1 MRFLDLFGVFREML
15 LVTFPFIKRLF
26 NVSIPDWIGW
36 YLLVLGLKHA
46 RKLLK
51 QHEDTA
57 LWKHNNNFPFYEI
70 FYSSL
75 IFVLIALLTLLDYL
89 WLQKKGFHWDTS
101 LLGLSPGVKLIQ
113 KPARYVEGQEHWCPL
128 CSGSWSMLP
137 FACYLPS
144 CLFLVLLRFL
154 RLFWFKLCVLCLLPW
169 SSAKY
174 HHCSTLSINHV
185 FPPRFSASGSCT
197 GYPLNAPI
205 FRMHFDESSS
215 IHYSWYALQFLEA
228 HGFFGQLMFLAA
240 FWP

>member
-1 MRFLDLFGVFREML
+1 MDPSQINVIILKDCQVFAFRNFFFFFLVSWRLLSMRFLDLFGVFREML
-15 LVTFPFIKRLF
+15 LVTFPFIECLF

-57 LWKHNNNFPFYEI
+57 LWKHNNNFPFYET

-75 IFVLIALLTLLDYL
+75 IFVLIALLTSMLDYL

-113 KPARYVEGQEHWCPL
+113 KPARYLEGQEHWCPL
-128 CSGSWSMLP
+128 CSGSWSVLP

-154 RLFWFKLCVLCLLPW
+154 RLFWFKLCVFCLLPW

-174 HHCSTLSINHV
+174 HHCSH
-185 FPPRFSASGSCT
+185 AE
-197 GYPLNAPI
+197 
-205 FRMHFDESSS
+205 H
-215 IHYSWYALQFLEA
+215 
-228 HGFFGQLMFLAA
+228 
-240 FWP
+240 